1 MEKRLR
7 DNAAIAVFRKE
18 GVKNMKKPINFTG
31 HRKLYVCIS
40 LSILAVALVLNIIF
54 GTQMDIAFK
63 GGTLMRYSYSGTVDM
78 QQVEKTAQDV
88 LGSSAKAV
96 IDTVNNTS
104 VISIS
109 LTDNIDTDKQREL
122 TDSLEKA
129 LPDNEVVQFSSN
141 SLKASMGRQFF
152 IKCLVTLL
160 LAALFLLIYV
170 GLRFRK
176 IGGLSAGLFA
186 LLALLHD
193 LLIVYATFVIF
204 HIPLND
210 NFIAVM
216 LTILGYSLNDTIVIY
231 DRIRENR
238 KKLDP
243 KTPIDDVVNLSLNQS
258 FRRTLNTSVTTAIAV
273 ATVLVVALVLHMD
286 SIVSFALPMLFGIAS
301 GFYSSVCLSAPLWA
315 IWVNRKEERRQAAP
329 KKK

>member
-1 MEKRLR
+1 
-7 DNAAIAVFRKE
+7 
-18 GVKNMKKPINFTG
+18 
-31 HRKLYVCIS
+31 
-40 LSILAVALVLNIIF
+40 
-54 GTQMDIAFK
+54 MDIAFK
-63 GGTLMRYSYSGTVDM
+63 GGTLMRYSFSGTVDM

-122 TDSLEKA
+122 TESLEKA

-186 LLALLHD
+186 LLTLLHD

-204 HIPLND
+204 RIPLND

-238 KKLDP
+238 KKLDT

-273 ATVLVVALVLHMD
+273 ATILVVSLVLHMD
-286 SIVSFALPMLFGIAS
+286 SIVSFALPMLFGIVS

-315 IWVNRKEERRQAAP
+315 IWVNHKEERRQAAL